1 MRFRTWPVAALGFL
15 GLLALLALS
24 LRTASTRVE
33 TIYSRLDTRSAY
45 HRQVDGRLRD
55 LRSDLQRSSIVVR
68 DYLME
73 PQPAQALAYRNRLAE
88 LRASTFRT
96 IDELGALIRTSSD
109 GESIEGLRAGVAE
122 YWKAY
127 DPLFGWTVGEKMTR
141 SAAFLRSEVLPRRNA
156 VLAIVQEIERL
167 NDRNLAAEREAAAG
181 RRESIQI
188 ALDRLMWQ
196 TLGLGLLV
204 AAGSVL
210 RLRILERRAHEQRRA
225 AQEAESRMRQLSQQL
240 VATQEEE
247 RRKLSRELHDHVGQ
261 MLTAL
266 RMELGRM
273 ERLRMPTNTP
283 LSHAIVESRELVD
296 AMVRTVR
303 DLAQGLRPSM
313 LDDLGLQSALEWH
326 VRDFTRRFG
335 LPVDLRIESALDG
348 LPDQYRTCIYRVVQE
363 AMTNCARHSG
373 AGRVDV
379 TLRQEGALLTI
390 TIADDGVGMQPVP
403 RTAGLGLRG
412 LEERVRELDGQMT
425 IGTSPRGGTMLTI
438 ALPVRSGPE
447 ERPIAS
453 LAG

>member
-24 LRTASTRVE
+24 LSTASDRVE
-33 TIYSRLDTRSAY
+33 TIYARLDARSAY

-55 LRSDLQRSSIVVR
+55 LRSDLQRSGIVVR
-68 DYLME
+68 DYLLE

-88 LRASTFRT
+88 LRAATIQT
-96 IDELGALIRTSSD
+96 IDALGTLMGTSSD
-109 GESIEGLRAGVAE
+109 GESIEGLRAGLTE

-127 DPLFGWTVGEKMTR
+127 DPLFEWTAAEKMTR
-141 SAAFLRSEVLPRRNA
+141 SAAFLRAEVLPRRNA

-167 NDRNLAAEREAAAG
+167 NDRNLAAARETAAG
-181 RRESIQI
+181 RRASIQA
-188 ALDRLMWQ
+188 ALDRLLWQ
-196 TLGLGLLV
+196 ALALGLLV
-204 AAGSVL
+204 AAGAVL
-210 RLRILERRAHEQRRA
+210 RLRILEHRAHEQRRA
-225 AQEAESRMRQLSQQL
+225 AQEAENRMRELSQQL

-273 ERLRMPTNTP
+273 ERLRMPSNMP

-303 DLAQGLRPSM
+303 DLALGLRPSM

-335 LPVDLRIESALDG
+335 LTVDLRIDSALDG

-363 AMTNCARHSG
+363 ALTNCARHSG

-379 TLRQEGALLTI
+379 TLRQDGALLTI

-412 LEERVRELDGQMT
+412 IEERVRELDGRMT
-425 IGTSPRGGTMLTI
+425 IGTSPSGGTLLTI
-438 ALPVRSGPE
+438 ALPVRPGSE

>member
-24 LRTASTRVE
+24 LGTASRRVE
-33 TIYSRLDTRSAY
+33 DIYSRLDTRSAY
-45 HRQVDGRLRD
+45 HREVDGRLRD
-55 LRSDLQRSSIVVR
+55 LRSDLQRSGIVVR
-68 DYLME
+68 DYLLE
-73 PQPAQALAYRNRLAE
+73 PEPAQALAYRNRLVE
-88 LRASTFRT
+88 LRAATFHT
-96 IDELGALIRTSSD
+96 IDQLGALIGTSTD
-109 GESIEGLRAGVAE
+109 GESIEGLRAGLAE

-127 DPLFGWTVGEKMTR
+127 DPLFGWTVAEKMTR
-141 SAAFLRSEVLPRRNA
+141 SAEFLRAEVLPRRNA

-181 RRESIQI
+181 RRASIQG
-188 ALDRLMWQ
+188 ALDRLLWQ
-196 TLGLGLLV
+196 ALGLGLLV

-273 ERLRMPTNTP
+273 ERLRTPSNMP

-335 LPVDLRIESALDG
+335 LAVDLRIGSALDG

-363 AMTNCARHSG
+363 ALTNCARHSG
-373 AGRVDV
+373 AGRVEV

-412 LEERVRELDGQMT
+412 IEERVRELDGHMT
-425 IGTSPRGGTMLTI
+425 IGTSPSGGTLLTI
-438 ALPVRSGPE
+438 ALPVRTGSE

>member
-24 LRTASTRVE
+24 LNTASTRVE
-33 TIYSRLDTRSAY
+33 TIYSRLDARNTY

-55 LRSDLQRSSIVVR
+55 LRSDLQRSAIVVR
-68 DYLME
+68 DYLLE

-88 LRASTFRT
+88 LRASMFQT
-96 IDELGALIRTSSD
+96 IDQLGGLIGTSSD
-109 GESIEGLRAGVAE
+109 GESIEGLRAGLAD

-127 DPLFGWTVGEKMTR
+127 DPLFGWTAAEKVTR
-141 SAAFLRSEVLPRRNA
+141 SAAFLRAEVLPRRNA

-167 NDRNLAAEREAAAG
+167 NDRNLAAARDAAAG
-181 RRESIQI
+181 RRASMQA
-188 ALDRLMWQ
+188 ALDRLLWQ

-273 ERLRMPTNTP
+273 ERLRMPSNIP

-303 DLAQGLRPSM
+303 DLALGLRPSM

-335 LPVDLRIESALDG
+335 LAVDLRIGSPLDG

-363 AMTNCARHSG
+363 ALTNCARHSG
-373 AGRVDV
+373 AGRVEV
-379 TLRQEGALLTI
+379 TLRQEGTLLTI

-412 LEERVRELDGQMT
+412 IEERVRELDGHMT
-425 IGTSPRGGTMLTI
+425 IGTSPSGGTLLTI
-438 ALPVRSGPE
+438 ALPVRTGSE